1 MLLFICVVPEVPFVD
16 GMMGGVSP
24 MPPVS
29 NVTTTH
35 TKEGT
40 SLNVR
45 TLDNTTMGN
54 VTITPTESVRQQL
67 ANLPDDMQIK
77 LLQNLAVRKLQE
89 EASNRINQPSPL
101 DTSNTTAFIQSLIG
115 GGMPMTQGSNPTQ
128 TPSQNLLLGGAHGLT
143 QATGM
148 EQENVDLLFQ
158 TYLGDQDQNMSF
170 DSFGSNMGNIMNFD
184 PTLVTSGG
192 ASGDQG
198 MDETR
203 AAVQSL
209 PLSWAPQSLE
219 ALLVLLSC

>member
-101 DTSNTTAFIQSLIG
+101 DTNNTTAFIQSLIG
-115 GGMPMTQGSNPTQ
+115 GSMPMTQGSNPPRPLPRTCCW
-128 TPSQNLLLGGAHGLT
+128 AGLT
-143 QATGM
+143 A
-148 EQENVDLLFQ
+148 
-158 TYLGDQDQNMSF
+158 
-170 DSFGSNMGNIMNFD
+170 
-184 PTLVTSGG
+184 
-192 ASGDQG
+192 
-198 MDETR
+198 
-203 AAVQSL
+203 
-209 PLSWAPQSLE
+209 
-219 ALLVLLSC
+219 